1 MDYQFINIIDS
12 FLESNIL
19 NQQFIINDSLKG
31 YICKREVSKN
41 DFVYEFISDDLLY
54 SIKCI
59 NDKSFSNLNVILN
72 HFYEIEISDFIFD
85 FLTIEKDKKNLD
97 YNLIIK
103 INDFYLGIDRFD
115 KKAEY
120 DISNTMNI
128 NTESKLFEKMNNAF
142 FKHIQKIITDYSN
155 IYGKYDINAENFIFN
170 SFNKKKNISI
180 IQMIAKIFHIKSEG
194 YLLISKEGV
203 DYPFKYFYKNLLL
216 NKNYNYI
223 DWEILF
229 KENPSLKEKYNLF
242 KPEEV
247 SLKDIDENYMKQHR
261 ELFLHNKTKR
271 DNTKKE
277 EKEELPF
284 KIKKIDE
291 FYSDINKNIGNSL
304 IEKYIL
310 FKKYISKNK

>member
-1 MDYQFINIIDS
+1 MDYQFINIIDF
-12 FLESNIL
+12 FLESHIL

-31 YICKREVSKN
+31 YITKKEVSKN
-41 DFVYEFISDDLLY
+41 DFVFEFISDDLLY

-59 NDKSFSNLNVILN
+59 TDNSLSNLDIILN

-85 FLTIEKDKKNLD
+85 FLIIEKDKKNLD
-97 YNLIIK
+97 FNLILK

-115 KKAEY
+115 IKAEY
-120 DISNTMNI
+120 DISNTINI
-128 NTESKLFEKMNNAF
+128 NREKKIFEKMNNAF
-142 FKHIQKIITDYSN
+142 FKQIQKIITDYFN
-155 IYGKYDINAENFIFN
+155 LYGKYDINAENFIFN

-180 IQMIAKIFHIKSEG
+180 IQMIEKIFHIKNEG
-194 YLLISKEGV
+194 YLLISKEGI
-203 DYPFKYFYKNLLL
+203 DYPFKYFDKNVIS
-216 NKNYNYI
+216 NKNYNNI

-242 KPEEV
+242 KPEEI
-247 SLKDIDENYMKQHR
+247 SLKDIDENYMKQHK

-271 DNTKKE
+271 DKTKQE

-284 KIKKIDE
+284 KIKKINE